1 MTARVKSSH
10 KNSEKPC
17 RSHLSQRKK
26 HIKMQLQSWQPWQML
41 YILKRAKELHRLCIV
56 EEKWVMQTPYML
68 KRKISYTDTVYT
80 QEERW
85 VIQTLYIL
93 KRKNKLHRYCIYSRG
108 KWATQTLYILKR
120 KDELY
125 KPLYIL
131 KRKNKLHRH
140 CIYSRGKMSYTA
152 FLPR

>member
-1 MTARVKSSH
+1 MS
-10 KNSEKPC
+10 
-17 RSHLSQRKK
+17 
-26 HIKMQLQSWQPWQML
+26 
-41 YILKRAKELHRLCIV
+41 
-56 EEKWVMQTPYML
+56 
-68 KRKISYTDTVYT
+68 
-80 QEERW
+80 
-85 VIQTLYIL
+85 
-93 KRKNKLHRYCIYSRG
+93 
-108 KWATQTLYILKR
+108 ATQTLYILKR